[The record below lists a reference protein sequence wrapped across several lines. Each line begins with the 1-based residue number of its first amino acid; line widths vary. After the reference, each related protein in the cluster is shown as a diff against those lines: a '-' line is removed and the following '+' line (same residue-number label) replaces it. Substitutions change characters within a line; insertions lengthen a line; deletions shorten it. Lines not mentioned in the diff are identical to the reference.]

1 MSDQSISFNLLT
13 TGKNINL
20 KTQGIAKVI
29 KLKWHLLQL
38 IWNKPSVFSENEWNK
53 IIKLIGINYAP
64 DFVKYSLD
72 DEKYIMTDVL
82 ENTNFVKSNCHKDEI
97 ITVLH
102 SVVNNIIK
110 ASLLEV
116 IKNEYY

>member
-1 MSDQSISFNLLT
+1 MSHQSISFNLLT

-38 IWNKPSVFSENEWNK
+38 IWNKPSVFSEKEWNK

-82 ENTNFVKSNCHKDEI
+82 ENTNFVKSNCHKGEI
-97 ITVLH
+97 IIVLH

>member
-1 MSDQSISFNLLT
+1 
-13 TGKNINL
+13 
-20 KTQGIAKVI
+20 
-29 KLKWHLLQL
+29 
-38 IWNKPSVFSENEWNK
+38 
-53 IIKLIGINYAP
+53 
-64 DFVKYSLD
+64 
-72 DEKYIMTDVL
+72 MTDVL

-97 ITVLH
+97 IIVLH